1 MPCPVLRPMLSAAS
15 RLCAHKACRCL
26 LEICPQCA
34 ALSGLLTLRST
45 RCLPCSDEV
54 LAVGVNHVGR
64 NGTHAVAKHHAV
76 LCELLLQPGVHQR
89 RGLPN
94 THSAPKSGSEHPQRS
109 SADCQPMQRS
119 SIQREIQRQS
129 SALVQAAGLQHN
141 AQAQARGRAGHKAPW
156 ARAETRAGSIRQG
169 ASCPLPISDL
179 LLAGTTAQYL
189 LRRRDRRQHAGAPSG
204 AVMLLNE
211 DSVSSSSGFQEHHSD
226 CTPRMVLSSRATA
239 VGLAAMDFP
248 AHRRAL
254 LAAVAATALCATALV
269 VVVEQARPEVG
280 VLLPAPAAA
289 ARRQQLSWE
298 MDADPAEDSGDA
310 GFELD
315 YGKESGVSAAMDS
328 AKDDIADIRGM
339 AGKADF
345 DDDPV
350 RQRLKKILREATQFE
365 QEEKAYYKKIDAP
378 AQVSI
383 HVEQGSPGLQGPRG
397 FRGPTGPQGALGDR
411 GVQGP
416 RGFVGPEGSEGLQGP
431 QGRPGPTGDRGAT
444 GKRGVTGP
452 RGGMGKRGKRGP
464 NGKQGPPGAPGW
476 DGPAGLRGADG
487 MQGPQGPPGAPM
499 PGPPGPMG
507 PQGET
512 GAPGTP
518 GLKGATGPQGPQGDP
533 GKNGPKGPQ
542 GPPGPDG
549 KDYVP

>member
-1 MPCPVLRPMLSAAS
+1 MQTIHTPCYGRTDWASRRRVASAPPPRHSIGRVCAVPCPVLRPMLSAAS

-129 SALVQAAGLQHN
+129 SALVQAAGLQQQHN

-211 DSVSSSSGFQEHHSD
+211 DSVSSSSGFQEHQSD
-226 CTPRMVLSSRATA
+226 CTPKMVLS
-239 VGLAAMDFP
+239 
-248 AHRRAL
+248 
-254 LAAVAATALCATALV
+254 
-269 VVVEQARPEVG
+269 
-280 VLLPAPAAA
+280 
-289 ARRQQLSWE
+289 
-298 MDADPAEDSGDA
+298 
-310 GFELD
+310 
-315 YGKESGVSAAMDS
+315 
-328 AKDDIADIRGM
+328 
-339 AGKADF
+339 
-345 DDDPV
+345 
-350 RQRLKKILREATQFE
+350 
-365 QEEKAYYKKIDAP
+365 
-378 AQVSI
+378 
-383 HVEQGSPGLQGPRG
+383 
-397 FRGPTGPQGALGDR
+397 
-411 GVQGP
+411 
-416 RGFVGPEGSEGLQGP
+416 
-431 QGRPGPTGDRGAT
+431 
-444 GKRGVTGP
+444 
-452 RGGMGKRGKRGP
+452 
-464 NGKQGPPGAPGW
+464 
-476 DGPAGLRGADG
+476 
-487 MQGPQGPPGAPM
+487 
-499 PGPPGPMG
+499 
-507 PQGET
+507 
-512 GAPGTP
+512 
-518 GLKGATGPQGPQGDP
+518 
-533 GKNGPKGPQ
+533 
-542 GPPGPDG
+542 
-549 KDYVP
+549 